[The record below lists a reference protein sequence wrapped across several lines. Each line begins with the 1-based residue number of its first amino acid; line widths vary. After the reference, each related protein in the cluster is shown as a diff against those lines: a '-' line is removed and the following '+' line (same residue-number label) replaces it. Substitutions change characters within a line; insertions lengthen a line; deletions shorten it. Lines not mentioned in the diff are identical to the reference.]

1 MSSQTISL
9 EKLTEFSNLYF
20 SLPTPK
26 FKRYLFDTID
36 FKSKIIGILGQRGVG
51 KTTLIR
57 QISQNYELPSSQ
69 ILYISADN
77 ITEPLSEIAKVLAAY
92 GGKLLIIDEIHKA
105 PNFSLELKTIY
116 DFLDIRVIFS
126 GSSALE
132 IENSKVDLSRRVLF
146 YKLHSLS
153 FREFLAIKFDIN
165 LPPYTLNEIL
175 NHHQDFALDILK
187 RFKPLEY
194 FKAYKEFGVYPFFT
208 EGELGYNLRLNEI
221 INIILD
227 SEVATIYNVDSDKIN
242 TIRKLLHLLCSS
254 VPLELNIQNLA
265 LSAGV
270 SRNTLYSYLY
280 YLQKAN
286 LIEIIGGNF
295 ANKKL
300 LNKPEK
306 IYLENVNL
314 YNILCSN
321 QNNGSLR
328 ESFFVSQIKI
338 NNTVKYAQ
346 KGDFMVNDKYTFEI
360 GGKNKDFSQIK
371 DIENSYVVADEMEVG
386 FGNKIPLWLFGLLY

>member
-1 MSSQTISL
+1 MASTLSL
-9 EKLTEFSNLYF
+9 EKLYEFSNLYF
-20 SLPTPK
+20 SLPTPS
-26 FKRYLFDTID
+26 FKRYLYEQID
-36 FKSKIIGILGQRGVG
+36 FESKMIGILGQRGVG

-57 QISQNYELPSSQ
+57 QIAQNYEIESSK

-77 ITEPLSEIAKVLAAY
+77 IIDSLVDIAKEFSAY

-105 PNFSLELKTIY
+105 DNFANELKTIY
-116 DFLDIRVIFS
+116 DFLDIKVIFS

-146 YKLHSLS
+146 YELHSLS

-165 LPPYTLNEIL
+165 LTAVSIE
-175 NHHQDFALDILK
+175 DILTNHFDIATNIKK

-194 FKAYKEFGVYPFFT
+194 FTIYKEFGTYPFFT
-208 EGELGYNLRLNEI
+208 EGEKGYNLRLNEI

-227 SEVATIYNVDSDKIN
+227 SEVATIYNVDSNKIN

-254 VPLELNIQNLA
+254 VPVELNIQNLSQ
-265 LSAGV
+265 SAGI

-300 LNKPEK
+300 LNKPDK
-306 IYLENVNL
+306 IYLENINL

-321 QNNGSLR
+321 QNIGSLR
-328 ESFFVSQIKI
+328 ESFFISQSKI
-338 NNTVKYAQ
+338 NHTIKYAK
-346 KGDFMVNDKYTFEI
+346 KGDFSVDDKYTFEV
-360 GGKNKDFSQIK
+360 GGKNKKFTQVK
-371 DIENSYVVADEMEVG
+371 DIPNSFVVADDIEIG
-386 FGNKIPLWLFGLLY
+386 FGNKIPLWLFGFLY

>member
-1 MSSQTISL
+1 MADMTSL
-9 EKLTEFSNLYF
+9 ENLYEFSNLYF

-26 FKRYLFDTID
+26 FKRYLFNEID
-36 FKSKIIGILGQRGVG
+36 FASKIIGILGQRGVG

-57 QISQNYELPSSQ
+57 QIAQNYELPSSKM
-69 ILYISADN
+69 LYISADN
-77 ITEPLSEIAKVLAAY
+77 ITDSLSEIAKQFSAY

-105 PNFSLELKTIY
+105 DNFANELKIIY
-116 DFLDIRVIFS
+116 DFLDIKVIFS

-132 IENSKVDLSRRVLF
+132 MENSKVDLSRRVLF
-146 YKLHSLS
+146 YELHSLS
-153 FREFLAIKFDIN
+153 FREFLAIKFGFD
-165 LPPYTLNEIL
+165 LPILTLNDVL
-175 NHHQDFALDILK
+175 HNHQNLASDITK
-187 RFKPLEY
+187 QMKSLEY
-194 FKAYKEFGVYPFFT
+194 FVLYKEFGAYPFFT
-208 EGELGYNLRLNEI
+208 EGELGYKLRLNEI

-254 VPLELNIQNLA
+254 VPLELNIQNIA
-265 LSAGV
+265 QSAAI

-300 LNKPEK
+300 LNKPDK
-306 IYLENVNL
+306 IYLENTNL

-321 QNNGSLR
+321 KNIGSIR

-338 NNTVKYAQ
+338 AHDIKYAQ
-346 KGDFMVNDKYTFEI
+346 KGDFIVDDKYTFEI
-360 GGKNKDFSQIK
+360 GGKNKGFGQVK
-371 DIENSYVVADEMEVG
+371 NIENSFVAADDMEVG
-386 FGNKIPLWLFGLLY
+386 FGNKIPLWLFGFLY

>member
-1 MSSQTISL
+1 MSLTLSL
-9 EKLTEFSNLYF
+9 EKLYEFSNLYF
-20 SLPTPK
+20 SLPTPS
-26 FKRYLFDTID
+26 FKRYLYKQID
-36 FKSKIIGILGQRGVG
+36 FEAKMIGILGQRGVG

-57 QISQNYELPSSQ
+57 QIAQNYKIESSK

-77 ITEPLSEIAKVLAAY
+77 IVNSLIDIAKEFSAY
-92 GGKLLIIDEIHKA
+92 GGELLIIDEIHKA
-105 PNFSLELKTIY
+105 DNFANELKTIY
-116 DFLDIRVIFS
+116 DFLDLKVIFS

-146 YKLHSLS
+146 YELHSLS
-153 FREFLAIKFDIN
+153 FREFLAIKFDID
-165 LPPYTLNEIL
+165 LPVVSLE
-175 NHHQDFALDILK
+175 DILTNHFTITTDIK
-187 RFKPLEY
+187 KEFKPLEY
-194 FKAYKEFGVYPFFT
+194 FNIYKEFGTYPFFT
-208 EGELGYNLRLNEI
+208 EGEKGYNLRLNEI

-254 VPLELNIQNLA
+254 VPMELNIQNLSQSVA
-265 LSAGV
+265 I

-300 LNKPEK
+300 LNKPDK
-306 IYLENVNL
+306 IYLENINL

-321 QNNGSLR
+321 QNTGSLR
-328 ESFFVSQIKI
+328 ESFFVSQTKI
-338 NNTVKYAQ
+338 NHTIKYVKQ
-346 KGDFMVNDKYTFEI
+346 GDFEIDDKYIFEI
-360 GGKNKDFSQIK
+360 GGKNKDFKQIK
-371 DIENSYVVADEMEVG
+371 DIPNSFVAFDDVEVG
-386 FGNKIPLWLFGLLY
+386 HKNKIPLWLFGFLY